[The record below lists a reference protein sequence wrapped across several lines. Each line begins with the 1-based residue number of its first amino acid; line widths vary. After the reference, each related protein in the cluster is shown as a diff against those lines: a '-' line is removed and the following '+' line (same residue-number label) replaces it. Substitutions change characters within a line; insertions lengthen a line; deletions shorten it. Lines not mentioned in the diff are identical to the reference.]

1 MIEMVITA
9 AELRKALSV
18 IEAAEKN
25 GFMFCLSVVKLSS
38 VGPRLDQCLLQ
49 YNDLIEKA
57 HPTDGKL
64 DWGRGQCVTKSF
76 KFKNGKLVP
85 QKRVGKGNLSYVEEP

>member
-1 MIEMVITA
+1 MEMVIA
-9 AELRKALSV
+9 AVELRKALSE

-25 GFMFCLSVVKLSS
+25 GFMFCLAVVQLECA
-38 VGPRLDQCLLQ
+38 GPSISHCRLRYSDM
-49 YNDLIEKA
+49 IEKA

-64 DWGRGQCVTKSF
+64 DWGRFQGVSQRF

-85 QKRVGKGNLSYVEEP
+85 QKKVTKGK